1 MPNDALAALKATRHR
16 LGALPIGLTEKNKT
30 MLRQFN
36 DKRLLRMLVNLPDR
50 LWRHAASE
58 LKSSRREFV
67 DLQNA
72 LAIDILLA
80 APMRMKNLTELKFD
94 EHIQWPQ
101 GQGKPAVVL
110 FKPEETKNR
119 VPLEFELPLA
129 LSDRLHVYRNKF
141 APTVTGRRP
150 DNVFLTWR
158 GKPRT
163 QATIAVAIE
172 KTVLKYVGV
181 RLTPH
186 QFRHLAAKIILDEN
200 PGAYELVRE
209 LMGHKNM
216 QTTTNFYAGIDT
228 RRAGRAHLELIA
240 KIRRGDVD

>member
-1 MPNDALAALKATRHR
+1 
-16 LGALPIGLTEKNKT
+16 
-30 MLRQFN
+30 
-36 DKRLLRMLVNLPDR
+36 
-50 LWRHAASE
+50 

-94 EHIQWPQ
+94 EHIEWPE

-119 VPLEFELPLA
+119 VPLEFELSVE
-129 LSDRLHVYRNKF
+129 LSNRLHLYRNQI
-141 APTVTGRRP
+141 ASTVIGRRP
-150 DNVFLTWR
+150 ERLFVTWR

-163 QATIAVAIE
+163 QGAISVAIE
-172 KTVLKYVGV
+172 TTVLKHVGV

-240 KIRRGDVD
+240 KIRRGDIG